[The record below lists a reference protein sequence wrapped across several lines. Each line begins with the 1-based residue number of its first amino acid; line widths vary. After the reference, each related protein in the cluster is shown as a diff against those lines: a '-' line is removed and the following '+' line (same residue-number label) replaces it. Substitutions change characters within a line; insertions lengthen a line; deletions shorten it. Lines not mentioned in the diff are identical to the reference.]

1 MYIPKI
7 ALLLFLFLPG
17 FILGVP
23 PLKWVR
29 SVKEIEI
36 RPRDLFDYSK
46 DAVLCTDFNQIVLLR
61 KKDGT
66 VIRKVTDIK
75 GILSETLDS
84 GFAAAANG
92 NCIILINHALEK
104 VWSKTI
110 TDSTVKLVSVSQTRD
125 SGFIALGNNET
136 DINVHVIKTDKNG
149 DTLWTRICSKPN
161 ADLLGYEGVGV
172 CEVEDGYI
180 VCRSY
185 CLIPCKWQNALFT
198 KYSMSGGEQWSGK
211 FYGFTVTDMISM
223 NGNSALFIGEHDDN
237 AEPDLGGPEYPV
249 LGKRQYFFPTSV
261 YYLHLG
267 ANGKVINN
275 RSLEEGS
282 AKSWGNSIKLN
293 NGNSIV
299 AGFVSSPTPIMPPMN
314 EVQIFEVTDEGT
326 SKTIVEYSIPGSS
339 TANPIA
345 LPFLSGELLVYTKD
359 SLYYYEKPTKIQTN
373 PVESHSGHIKQ
384 ISFISENK
392 TINYSLTCPLKLKI
406 DLLSFDGRFIRSVDQ
421 GIKNAGSHTLP
432 TTGLSS
438 GIYFLRFQHNDLRDV
453 YRILIP

>member
-1 MYIPKI
+1 MYLPKI

-36 RPRDLFDYSK
+36 QPRDLFDYSK
-46 DAVLCTDFNQIVLLR
+46 DAVLCTDFNQIVLLS
-61 KKDGT
+61 KSDGT

-84 GFAAAANG
+84 GFVAAANG

-110 TDSTVKLVSVSQTRD
+110 TDNTVELVSVSQTRD
-125 SGFIALGNNET
+125 SGFIALGKNET
-136 DINVHVIKTDKNG
+136 DISVHVIKTDKNG

-198 KYSMSGGEQWSGK
+198 KYSLSGEELWSGK
-211 FYGFTVTDMISM
+211 FYGFTVTDMASM
-223 NGNSALFIGEHDDN
+223 NGIDAVFIGEYDDN

-249 LGKRQYFFPTSV
+249 LGKRQYVVITSLF
-261 YYLHLG
+261 YLHLG
-267 ANGKVINN
+267 ADGEVKNK
-275 RSLEEGS
+275 RSLGS
-282 AKSWGNSIKLN
+282 GSSISKGYSN
-293 NGNSIV
+293 KMNKGNSIV
-299 AGFVSSPTPIMPPMN
+299 AGSISFTNPDLN
-314 EVQIFEVTDEGT
+314 EAQIFEVSEQGA
-326 SKTIVEYSIPGSS
+326 SKKIMKYSRPNYNF
-339 TANPIA
+339 TIA
-345 LPFLSGELLVYTKD
+345 LSLSENLLAYSD
-359 SLYYYEKPTKIQTN
+359 SLYYYEDPTEIQTN
-373 PVESHSGHIKQ
+373 PVERYSGQIKQ
-384 ISFISENK
+384 ISLTSSNK
-392 TINYSLTCPLKLKI
+392 AFNYTLTCPLKLKI
-406 DLLSFDGRFIRSVDQ
+406 DLLSFDGRLIRSVDQ